1 MLLKRRPLDNKTAM
15 TWGQVFF
22 LIGVLS
28 SRMSEGDFLAD
39 ALRNLFANES
49 LFNTFQGFA
58 AGFSVPLLGISI
70 YLNVKGL
77 RLLKSPK
84 P

>member
-1 MLLKRRPLDNKTAM
+1 MLLKRRPLDGKTAM

-22 LIGVLS
+22 LIGILS
-28 SRMSEGDFLAD
+28 SRMSEGGFLAD
-39 ALRNLFANES
+39 ALRNLLASES

-58 AGFSVPLLGISI
+58 AGFSVPLLGASI
-70 YLNVKGL
+70 YLNLKGFQLL
-77 RLLKSPK
+77 RSPK